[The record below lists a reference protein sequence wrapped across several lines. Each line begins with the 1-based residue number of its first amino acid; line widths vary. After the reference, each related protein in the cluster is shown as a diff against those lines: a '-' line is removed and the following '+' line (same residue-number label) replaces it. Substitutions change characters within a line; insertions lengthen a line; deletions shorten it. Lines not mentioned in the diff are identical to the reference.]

1 MKNLSFITWFKM
13 NLLAI
18 REDNISRNERFL
30 KELFSSSADS
40 RVVAAGV
47 VRQVSGNPG
56 NLHYKSSKRKA
67 SSCASSYPGRGQE
80 IDRLINAVL
89 AVSDKHFSKS
99 LMSQLSVSALKSFIC
114 NNFRRT

>member
-1 MKNLSFITWFKM
+1 M

-40 RVVAAGV
+40 SVVAATGV
-47 VRQVSGNPG
+47 VRQVNPG
-56 NLHYKSSKRKA
+56 NLDYKSSKLKA
-67 SSCASSYPGRGQE
+67 KLCVSSYPGRGHE
-80 IDRLINAVL
+80 IDRLINAIL

-99 LMSQLSVSALKSFIC
+99 LISQLSVSAFESFIC